1 MILKRNSSFLTVS
14 FELFIAKRIYA
25 DKAEDGERFSRPA
38 IRIAMLG
45 VTIGVAVML
54 VSLAVVLG
62 FKHEVSEKV
71 IGFGSHIQVISLTQN
86 QNYEM
91 MPVLTN
97 DTLIRKVKKVRGTEH
112 IQRFAT
118 KMGILKTEENFR
130 GLTFKGVGEDYDL
143 SFFRTS
149 LREGTMPKFSSKEAS
164 NEILLSKKVAGDLGV
179 KVGDK
184 IFAYFMGEESMRAR
198 RFKLAGIFETNMND
212 YDKNYAI
219 TDIYTIRK
227 LNGWDAEMS
236 SGLEVTV
243 NDFDRVEELTGKL
256 QFIHQGT
263 DRQGVTYGVFSIKD
277 IAAHTF
283 AWLSVLDMNVVM
295 ILVLM
300 ILVSAFTVVSGL
312 LIIMLERISMIGTLK
327 VLGATNVSVRNIFIQ
342 FSIMLVGKGL
352 LWGNIFG
359 LLLCWLQQQFHI
371 VSLDASVYYIDSV
384 PIQFN
389 WWLILAINAA
399 TLLISTLVIWGSSHL
414 ISIGKPSETIRYE

>member
-1 MILKRNSSFLTVS
+1 MK

-25 DKAEDGERFSRPA
+25 DKVEDGERFSRPA

-45 VTIGVAVML
+45 VAIGVAVMI

-62 FKHEVSEKV
+62 FKHEVSSKV
-71 IGFGSHIQVISLTQN
+71 IGFGSHIQVLSLTQN
-86 QNYEM
+86 QNYEV

-97 DTLIRKVKKVRGTEH
+97 DTLIRKVKSVRGVSH
-112 IQRFAT
+112 IQKFAT
-118 KMGILKTEENFR
+118 KIGILKTEENFR

-143 SFFRTS
+143 SFFRNS
-149 LREGTMPKFSSKEAS
+149 MVDGKMPKFSSKEAS
-164 NEILLSKKVAGDLGV
+164 NEILLSRKVAGDLGV
-179 KVGDK
+179 KTGDK

-198 RFKLAGIFETNMND
+198 RFKVAGIFATNMND
-212 YDKNYAI
+212 YDKNYVI
-219 TDIYTIRK
+219 TDLYTVRK

-243 NDFDRVEELTGKL
+243 NDFDHVEELTQKL
-256 QFIHQGT
+256 QFIHQGV
-263 DRQGVTYGVFSIKD
+263 DRNGVTYGVFSIKEM
-277 IAAHTF
+277 AAHTF

-312 LIIMLERISMIGTLK
+312 LIIMLERINMIGTLK
-327 VLGATNVSVRNIFIQ
+327 VLGATNVSVRRIFIN
-342 FSIMLVGKGL
+342 FSIMLVGQGL
-352 LWGNIFG
+352 LWGNVFG
-359 LLLCWLQQQFHI
+359 LLICWLQQRFHLI
-371 VSLDASVYYIDSV
+371 SLDASVYYIDSV

-389 WWLILAINAA
+389 WWLILAINVL

-414 ISIGKPSETIRYE
+414 ISIGKPSQTIRYE

>member
-1 MILKRNSSFLTVS
+1 
-14 FELFIAKRIYA
+14 
-25 DKAEDGERFSRPA
+25 
-38 IRIAMLG
+38 MLG
-45 VTIGVAVML
+45 VAIGVAVML
-54 VSLAVVLG
+54 ISLAVVLG
-62 FKHEVSEKV
+62 FKHEVSSKV
-71 IGFGSHIQVISLTQN
+71 IGFGSHIQVLSLTQN

-97 DTLIRKVKKVRGTEH
+97 DTLIRKVKKVQGVGR
-112 IQRFAT
+112 IQKFAT
-118 KMGILKTEENFR
+118 KIGILKTEENFR

-143 SFFRTS
+143 SFFRNS
-149 LREGTMPKFSSKEAS
+149 MVDGKIPRFSSKEAS

-198 RFKLAGIFETNMND
+198 RLKVAGIFATNMND
-212 YDKNYAI
+212 YDKNYVI
-219 TDIYTIRK
+219 TDIYTVRK
-227 LNGWDAEMS
+227 LNGWDEEMS

-243 NDFDRVEELTGKL
+243 NDFDRVEELTSKL

-263 DRQGVTYGVFSIKD
+263 DRNGVTYGVFSIKD
-277 IAAHTF
+277 LAAHTF

-312 LIIMLERISMIGTLK
+312 LIIMLERINMIGTLK
-327 VLGATNVSVRNIFIQ
+327 VLGATNVSVRKIFIQ
-342 FSIMLVGKGL
+342 FSVMLVGQGL
-352 LWGNIFG
+352 LWGNVFG
-359 LLLCWLQQQFHI
+359 LLFCWIQQKFHLI
-371 VSLDASVYYIDSV
+371 SLDATVYYIDSV

-389 WWLILAINAA
+389 WWLILAINLA
-399 TLLISTLVIWGSSHL
+399 TLLISTIVIWGSSHL

>member
-1 MILKRNSSFLTVS
+1 
-14 FELFIAKRIYA
+14 
-25 DKAEDGERFSRPA
+25 
-38 IRIAMLG
+38 MLG
-45 VTIGVAVML
+45 VAIGVAVML

-62 FKHEVSEKV
+62 FKHEVSSKV
-71 IGFGSHIQVISLTQN
+71 IGFGSHIQVLSLTQN

-97 DTLIRKVKKVRGTEH
+97 DTLIRKVKKVRGVGR

-143 SFFRTS
+143 SFFRNC
-149 LREGTMPKFSSKEAS
+149 LMEGKMPKFTSKEATS
-164 NEILLSKKVAGDLGV
+164 EILLSKKVAGDLGV
-179 KVGDK
+179 RVGDR
-184 IFAYFMGEESMRAR
+184 IFAYFMGEEAMRAR
-198 RFKLAGIFETNMND
+198 RFEVAGIFATNMND
-212 YDKNYAI
+212 YDNNYVI
-219 TDIYTIRK
+219 TDIYTVRK
-227 LNGWDAEMS
+227 LNGWDEEMS

-243 NDFDRVEELTGKL
+243 TDFDRVEELTAKL
-256 QFIHQGT
+256 QFLHKGT
-263 DRQGVTYGVFSIKD
+263 DRNGVTYGVFSIKD

-283 AWLSVLDMNVVM
+283 AWLAVLDMNVVM

-312 LIIMLERISMIGTLK
+312 LIIMLERINMIGTLK
-327 VLGATNVSVRNIFIQ
+327 VLGATNASVRKIFIH
-342 FSIMLVGKGL
+342 FSVMLVGQGL
-352 LWGNIFG
+352 LLGNVFG
-359 LLLCWLQQQFHI
+359 LLVCWIQQRYHLI
-371 VSLDASVYYIDSV
+371 SLDASVYYIDSV

-389 WWLILAINAA
+389 WWLILAVNAV

>member
-1 MILKRNSSFLTVS
+1 MSY
-14 FELFIAKRIYA
+14 ELFIAKRIYA
-25 DKAEDGERFSRPA
+25 DKAEDGSRFSRPA

-45 VTIGVAVML
+45 VAIGLAVMI

-62 FKHEVSEKV
+62 FKHEVSSKV
-71 IGFGSHIQVISLTQN
+71 IGFGSHIQVLSLTQN
-86 QNYEM
+86 QDYEM
-91 MPVLTN
+91 LPVLTN
-97 DTLIRKVKKVRGTEH
+97 DTLIRKVKKVQGVDH

-118 KMGILKTEENFR
+118 KLGILKTEENFR

-143 SFFRTS
+143 SFFRNS
-149 LREGTMPKFSSKEAS
+149 LVEGQMPKFSSQEAT
-164 NEILLSKKVAGDLGV
+164 NEILLSQKVASDLGA
-179 KVGDK
+179 KTGDK

-198 RFKLAGIFETNMND
+198 RFKVAGIFATNMND
-212 YDKNYAI
+212 YDKNYVI
-219 TDIYTIRK
+219 TDIYTVRK
-227 LNGWDAEMS
+227 LNGWDEEMS

-243 NDFDRVEELTGKL
+243 KDFDQVDALTRQL

-263 DRQGVTYGVFSIKD
+263 DRNGVTYGVFSIKD

-283 AWLSVLDMNVVM
+283 AWLAVLDMNVVM

-300 ILVSAFTVVSGL
+300 ILVSVFTVVSGL
-312 LIIMLERISMIGTLK
+312 LIIMLERINMIGTLK
-327 VLGATNVSVRNIFIQ
+327 VLGSTNVSIRRIFIH

-352 LWGNIFG
+352 LWGNLVG
-359 LLLCWLQQQFHI
+359 LLLCFLQQQFHLI
-371 VSLDASVYYIDSV
+371 SLDASVYYIDSV

-389 WWLILAINAA
+389 WLLILALNLL

>member
-1 MILKRNSSFLTVS
+1 
-14 FELFIAKRIYA
+14 
-25 DKAEDGERFSRPA
+25 
-38 IRIAMLG
+38 MLG

-164 NEILLSKKVAGDLGV
+164 NEILLSKKVAGGLGV

-198 RFKLAGIFETNMND
+198 RFKLAGVFETNMND

-243 NDFDRVEELTGKL
+243 NDFDRVEELTSKL

>member
-1 MILKRNSSFLTVS
+1 MS

-45 VTIGVAVML
+45 VAIGVAVML
-54 VSLAVVLG
+54 ISLAVVLG
-62 FKHEVSEKV
+62 FKHEVSSKV
-71 IGFGSHIQVISLTQN
+71 IGFGSHIQVLSLTQN

-97 DTLIRKVKKVRGTEH
+97 DTLIRKVKKVQGVGR
-112 IQRFAT
+112 IQKFAT
-118 KMGILKTEENFR
+118 KIGILKTEENFR

-143 SFFRTS
+143 SFFQSCLTS
-149 LREGTMPKFSSKEAS
+149 GKMPKFSAKEAS
-164 NEILLSKKVAGDLGV
+164 NEILLSQKVAGDLGV
-179 KVGDK
+179 KVDDK

-198 RFKLAGIFETNMND
+198 RFKVAGIFATNMND
-212 YDKNYAI
+212 YDKNYVI
-219 TDIYTIRK
+219 TDIYTVRK
-227 LNGWDAEMS
+227 LNGWDEEMS

-243 NDFDRVEELTGKL
+243 NDFDRVEELTNKL
-256 QFIHQGT
+256 QFIHKDT
-263 DRQGVTYGVFSIKD
+263 DRNGVTYGVFSIKD

-312 LIIMLERISMIGTLK
+312 LIIMLERINMIGTLK
-327 VLGATNVSVRNIFIQ
+327 VLGATNVSVRKIFIQ
-342 FSIMLVGKGL
+342 FSVMLVGQGL
-352 LWGNIFG
+352 LWGNVIG
-359 LLLCWLQQQFHI
+359 LLLCWVQQKFHLI
-371 VSLDASVYYIDSV
+371 SLDATVYYIDSV

-389 WWLILAINAA
+389 WWLILAINVA
-399 TLLISTLVIWGSSHL
+399 TLLISTFVIWGSSHL

>member
-1 MILKRNSSFLTVS
+1 VS

-45 VTIGVAVML
+45 VAIGVAVML
-54 VSLAVVLG
+54 ISLAVVLG
-62 FKHEVSEKV
+62 FKHEVSSKV
-71 IGFGSHIQVISLTQN
+71 IGFGSHIQVLSLTQN

-97 DTLIRKVKKVRGTEH
+97 DTLIRKVKKVQGVGR
-112 IQRFAT
+112 IQKFAT
-118 KMGILKTEENFR
+118 KIGILKTEEDFR

-143 SFFRTS
+143 SFFQSCLTS
-149 LREGTMPKFSSKEAS
+149 GKMPKFSAKEAS
-164 NEILLSKKVAGDLGV
+164 NEILLSQKVAGDLGV
-179 KVGDK
+179 KVDDK

-198 RFKLAGIFETNMND
+198 RFKVAGIFATNMND
-212 YDKNYAI
+212 YDKNYVI
-219 TDIYTIRK
+219 TDIYTVRK
-227 LNGWDAEMS
+227 LNGWDEEMS

-243 NDFDRVEELTGKL
+243 NDFDRVEELTNKL
-256 QFIHQGT
+256 QFIHKDT
-263 DRQGVTYGVFSIKD
+263 DRNGVTYGVFSIKD

-312 LIIMLERISMIGTLK
+312 LIIMLERINMIGTLK
-327 VLGATNVSVRNIFIQ
+327 VLGATNVSVRKIFIQ
-342 FSIMLVGKGL
+342 FSVMLVGQGL
-352 LWGNIFG
+352 LWGNVIG
-359 LLLCWLQQQFHI
+359 LLLCWIQQKFHLI
-371 VSLDASVYYIDSV
+371 SLDATVYYIDSV

-389 WWLILAINAA
+389 WWLILAINVA
-399 TLLISTLVIWGSSHL
+399 TLLISTFVIWGSSHL

>member
-1 MILKRNSSFLTVS
+1 MNV
-14 FELFIAKRIYA
+14 ELFIAKRIYA

-45 VTIGVAVML
+45 IAIGVAVML

-71 IGFGSHIQVISLTQN
+71 IGFGSHIQVLSLTQN

-97 DTLIRKVKKVRGTEH
+97 DTLIRKVKKVQGVGR
-112 IQRFAT
+112 IQKFAT
-118 KMGILKTEENFR
+118 KLGVLKTDENFR

-143 SFFRTS
+143 SFFQS
-149 LREGTMPKFSSKEAS
+149 CLKDGQMPKFSAKEAS
-164 NEILLSKKVAGDLGV
+164 NEILLSQKVAGDLGV

-184 IFAYFMGEESMRAR
+184 IFAYFIGEESMRAR
-198 RFKLAGIFETNMND
+198 RFTVAGIFATNMND
-212 YDKNYAI
+212 YDKNYVI
-219 TDIYTIRK
+219 TDIYTVRK
-227 LNGWDAEMS
+227 LNGWDNEMS

-243 NDFDRVEELTGKL
+243 KDFDQVDELAHRL
-256 QFIHQGT
+256 QFLHQGK
-263 DRQGVTYGVFSIKD
+263 DRNGVTYGVFSIKD

-283 AWLSVLDMNVVM
+283 AWLAVLDMNVVM

-312 LIIMLERISMIGTLK
+312 LIIMLERINMIGTLK
-327 VLGATNVSVRNIFIQ
+327 VLGATNVSIRKIFIQ
-342 FSIMLVGKGL
+342 FCVMLVGQGM
-352 LWGNIFG
+352 LWGNAVG
-359 LLLCWLQQQFHI
+359 LLLCWLQQRFHFL
-371 VSLDASVYYIDSV
+371 SLDASVYYIDSV

-389 WWLILAINAA
+389 WWLILAVNVV
-399 TLLISTLVIWGSSHL
+399 TLLISTFVIWVSSHL
-414 ISIGKPSETIRYE
+414 ISLGKPSETVRYE

>member
-1 MILKRNSSFLTVS
+1 MA

-25 DKAEDGERFSRPA
+25 DRSEDGERFSRPA

-45 VTIGVAVML
+45 VAIGVAVML
-54 VSLAVVLG
+54 ISLAVVLG
-62 FKHEVSEKV
+62 FKHEVSSKV
-71 IGFGSHIQVISLTQN
+71 IGFGSHIQVLSLTQN

-97 DTLIRKVKKVRGTEH
+97 DTLIRKVKKVQGVGR
-112 IQRFAT
+112 IQKFAT
-118 KMGILKTEENFR
+118 KIGILKTEEDFR

-143 SFFRTS
+143 SFFQSCLTS
-149 LREGTMPKFSSKEAS
+149 GKMPKFSAKEAS
-164 NEILLSKKVAGDLGV
+164 NEILLSQKVAGDLGV
-179 KVGDK
+179 KVDDK

-198 RFKLAGIFETNMND
+198 RFKVAGIFATNMND
-212 YDKNYAI
+212 YDKNYVI
-219 TDIYTIRK
+219 TDIYTVRK
-227 LNGWDAEMS
+227 LNGWDEEMS

-243 NDFDRVEELTGKL
+243 NDFDRVEELTNKL
-256 QFIHQGT
+256 QFIHKDT
-263 DRQGVTYGVFSIKD
+263 DRNGVTYGVFSIKD

-312 LIIMLERISMIGTLK
+312 LIIMLERINMIGTLK
-327 VLGATNVSVRNIFIQ
+327 VLGATNVSVRKIFIQ
-342 FSIMLVGKGL
+342 FSVMLVGQGL
-352 LWGNIFG
+352 LWGNVIG
-359 LLLCWLQQQFHI
+359 LLLCWIQQKFHLI
-371 VSLDASVYYIDSV
+371 SLDATVYYIDSV

-389 WWLILAINAA
+389 WWLILAINVA
-399 TLLISTLVIWGSSHL
+399 TLLISTFVIWGSSHL

>member
-1 MILKRNSSFLTVS
+1 MS

-45 VTIGVAVML
+45 VAIGVAVML
-54 VSLAVVLG
+54 ISLAVVLG
-62 FKHEVSEKV
+62 FKHEVSSKV
-71 IGFGSHIQVISLTQN
+71 IGFGSHIQVLSLTQN

-97 DTLIRKVKKVRGTEH
+97 DTLIRKVKKVQGVGR
-112 IQRFAT
+112 IQKFAT
-118 KMGILKTEENFR
+118 KIGILKTEKDFR

-143 SFFRTS
+143 SFFQSCLTS
-149 LREGTMPKFSSKEAS
+149 GKMPKFSAKEAS
-164 NEILLSKKVAGDLGV
+164 NEILLSQKVAGDLGV
-179 KVGDK
+179 KVDDK

-198 RFKLAGIFETNMND
+198 RFKVAGIFATNMND
-212 YDKNYAI
+212 YDKNYVI
-219 TDIYTIRK
+219 TDIYTVRK
-227 LNGWDAEMS
+227 LNGWDEEMS

-243 NDFDRVEELTGKL
+243 NDFDRVEELTNKL
-256 QFIHQGT
+256 QFIHKDT
-263 DRQGVTYGVFSIKD
+263 DRNGVTYGVFSIKD

-312 LIIMLERISMIGTLK
+312 LIIMLERINMIGTLK
-327 VLGATNVSVRNIFIQ
+327 VLGATNVSVRKIFIQ
-342 FSIMLVGKGL
+342 FSVMLVGQGL
-352 LWGNIFG
+352 LWGNVIG
-359 LLLCWLQQQFHI
+359 LLLCWIQQKFHLI
-371 VSLDASVYYIDSV
+371 SLDATVYYIDSV

-389 WWLILAINAA
+389 WWLILAINVA
-399 TLLISTLVIWGSSHL
+399 TLLISTFVIWGSSHL